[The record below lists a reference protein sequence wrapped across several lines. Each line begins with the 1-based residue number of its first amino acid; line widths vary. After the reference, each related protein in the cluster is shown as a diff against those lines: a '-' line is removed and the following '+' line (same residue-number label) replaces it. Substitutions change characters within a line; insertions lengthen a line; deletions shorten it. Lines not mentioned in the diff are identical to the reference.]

1 MIKEKLSKIIK
12 SKVFITIIAILLPFL
27 IEIIKFR
34 KLEFNTTSIIRVG
47 FIYAIYAL
55 IGIYMLLKKY
65 SEKLDKIA
73 SFIIKNRYI
82 IAGIALIVLVL
93 LKINL
98 SSIGKWSD
106 YLNEPNSKNVL
117 LGEERAIRSDEWLV
131 QSPMMLAQTQGEDAY
146 KIYNKN
152 IAQGTCNMLMVSAP
166 VKDIVIIAKPL
177 MWGFILFG
185 QEYGFS
191 FYWILKIIAII
202 MVSIEIVLKITKKD
216 NLLSLVGG
224 LLLAIA
230 PAMMWWFSSA
240 IADGYIYGMAS
251 VILFGYYMNNLDW
264 KLWKKIAIGIGLLI
278 CIPGFAFVLY
288 PAFQIPFAFLMAIFM
303 LNDFIPN
310 MKKLTKKDYI
320 IMSVTLIAIFGIIAR
335 YLLLCLNDMKTMMS
349 TVYPGNRAVIGGDF
363 TIDRFISYFANI
375 FFPYTDS
382 IGNQCE
388 PSSYIYPFIG
398 LIILMI
404 YSLKNIKQEKKDSTF
419 KLWISLVALYII
431 YLIWEFVG
439 FGELLSKLTFMS
451 MSPTPRT
458 HVVVGII
465 GTLLT
470 IIMIKKI
477 DRKQIFT
484 KLQLVVISFCVMLVC
499 YVLIKNSSYST
510 FFTYVKLEIFMVM
523 MFAITYFLI
532 TGNKKAW
539 CYVMCIVAVV
549 AGLTVNPISRG
560 ISPITN
566 TEISK
571 VIQEIKKED
580 ENALWVGNS
589 NISGQYLIANGINC
603 LNGVNS
609 YPNFKWLNTVDPEGK
624 YNEVYNRYAH
634 IHIKFG
640 DETNFE
646 LLVADAYQVT
656 LTYKNLEELG
666 IKYYYS
672 SEKCSEDVIREFNL
686 ETKYSNDNNSQYIYE
701 INY

>member
-1 MIKEKLSKIIK
+1 MIKEKLSNIIK
-12 SKVFITIIAILLPFL
+12 NKVFITIIAILLPFL

-34 KLEFNTTSIIRVG
+34 KLEFSTISIIRIG
-47 FIYAIYAL
+47 FIYAIYVL
-55 IGIYMLLKKY
+55 IGIYMFLKKY

-73 SFIIKNRYI
+73 SFIIRNRYI
-82 IAGIALIVLVL
+82 IAGISLVILVL

-98 SSIGKWSD
+98 SSIGKWSN
-106 YLNEPNSKNVL
+106 YLNEPDSKNVL
-117 LGEERAIRSDEWLV
+117 LGQERAIRSDEWLV
-131 QSPMMLAQTQGEDAY
+131 QSPMMFAQTQGEDAY

-185 QEYGFS
+185 QDYGFS

-202 MVSIEIVLKITKKD
+202 MVSMEIVLKITKKD

-240 IADGYIYGMAS
+240 IADGYIYGMGS
-251 VILFGYYMNNLDW
+251 VILFSYYMNNLDW
-264 KLWKKIAIGIGLLI
+264 KLWKKILIGIGLLI

-303 LNDFIPN
+303 INDFIPN

-320 IMSVTLIAIFGIIAR
+320 IMSATLIAIFGIIAR

-349 TVYPGNRAVIGGDF
+349 TVYPGNRIVTGGDF

-375 FFPYTDS
+375 FFPYSDS

-398 LIILMI
+398 LIILII
-404 YSLKNIKQEKKDSTF
+404 YSLKNIKQEKKGSNF
-419 KLWISLVALYII
+419 KLLISFIVLYTI

-439 FGELLSKLTFMS
+439 FGETLSKLTFMS

-470 IIMIKKI
+470 IMMIKKV
-477 DRKQIFT
+477 DGKQIFT
-484 KLQLVVISFCVMLVC
+484 KLQSVVISFGVVLIS

-510 FFTYVKLEIFMVM
+510 FFTYVKLEIFIVM
-523 MFAITYFLI
+523 MYAITYFLI

-549 AGLTVNPISRG
+549 SGLTVNPISRG

-609 YPNFKWLNTVDPEGK
+609 YPNFKWLNIVDPEEK

-646 LLVADAYQVT
+646 LLVADAYQAT